1 MAFSFCHW
9 RGLQG
14 PGVPRWGVSQ
24 KGNEDLHSDVWGAG
38 LALLF
43 VRYSFLNSRR

>member
-9 RGLQG
+9 RGLQE

-24 KGNEDLHSDVWGAG
+24 KGNKDLHSDVYSAG
-38 LALLF
+38 LTLLF
-43 VRYSFLNSRR
+43 VWYCFLNSRR